1 MIVTIVI
8 PTRPPRIIKQP
19 FKFTDISLLKMNTC
33 IQKGYFDTHVVM
45 SRYYSEANNMTLR
58 RGKKT
63 EFLSEDELYYK
74 ICKLL
79 FFKMFEFIFQE
90 GKINY
95 NQIKKTGILIL
106 EKCIEINKKEAV
118 AWEVEQPD
126 YDRVRNRLF
135 KNIESLM
142 NLFLDSDLEN
152 SIKNLF
158 KEEVNLGSYFTN
170 VLKDFKFNNTSVAL
184 PQIDFE
190 RLEKQPYFLVY
201 DILSINKVG
210 DNLLDIVIMTPF
222 DVDDFL
228 NFRYFFIC
236 VLFKYFNAHKVK
248 EEIND
253 WFVDGW
259 YSVRKI
265 ITYNPFKIKRK
276 EFQKTDILNK
286 IDIDLMKVISI
297 FQQELFFKNVN
308 AGHCKLCEHRL
319 ACGKK
324 MRLHTSVK
332 IREKILK
339 GESFSTPR
347 KYGISDVGK
356 EEKW

>member
-1 MIVTIVI
+1 MIVI
-8 PTRPPRIIKQP
+8 PTRQPRIIKQP

-33 IQKGYFDTHVVM
+33 LQKGYFDTHIVM
-45 SRYYSEANNMTLR
+45 ARYYSEANQNTMR
-58 RGKKT
+58 RQKNT
-63 EFLSEDELYYK
+63 QFLSEDELYYK

-79 FFKMFEFIFQE
+79 FFKMFEFLFQE
-90 GKINY
+90 KKINY
-95 NQIKKTGILIL
+95 NQIKKAGILIL
-106 EKCIEINKKEAV
+106 EKCIEINQKEAI

-135 KNIESLM
+135 KNIDKLM

-158 KEEVNLGSYFTN
+158 KEEVNLGNYFTE
-170 VLKDFKFNNTSVAL
+170 VLKDFKFENTSVAL

-190 RLEKQPYFLVY
+190 RLNNQPYFLVY
-201 DILSINKVG
+201 DILSINKVD
-210 DNLLDIVIMTPF
+210 DNLLDIVLVTPF
-222 DVDDFL
+222 EIDEFL
-228 NFRYFFIC
+228 NFRYFFVC

-253 WFVDGW
+253 WFVDKW

-265 ITYNPFKIKRK
+265 ITYNPFKMTRK

-286 IDIDLMKVISI
+286 MDIDLMKIISI

-308 AGHCKLCEHRL
+308 SGHCKFCEHRL

-324 MRLHTSVK
+324 MRLSTSVK
-332 IREKILK
+332 IRNKILN
-339 GESFSTPR
+339 GEEFDTPK
-347 KYGISDVGK
+347 KYGISDISEVK
-356 EEKW
+356 KW

>member
-1 MIVTIVI
+1 MTIVI
-8 PTRPPRIIKQP
+8 PTRQPRIIKQP

-33 IQKGYFDTHVVM
+33 LQKGYFDTHIVM
-45 SRYYSEANNMTLR
+45 ARYYSEANNNTMR
-58 RGKKT
+58 RQKNT
-63 EFLSEDELYYK
+63 QFLSEDELYYK

-79 FFKMFEFIFQE
+79 FFKMFEFLFQE
-90 GKINY
+90 KKINY
-95 NQIKKTGILIL
+95 NQIKKAGILIL
-106 EKCIEINKKEAV
+106 EKCIEINQKEAI

-135 KNIESLM
+135 KNIDKLM

-158 KEEVNLGSYFTN
+158 KEEVNLGNYFTE
-170 VLKDFKFNNTSVAL
+170 VLKDFKFENTSVAL

-190 RLEKQPYFLVY
+190 RLNNQPYFLVY
-201 DILSINKVG
+201 DILSINKVD
-210 DNLLDIVIMTPF
+210 DNLLDIVLVTPF
-222 DVDDFL
+222 EIDEFL

-236 VLFKYFNAHKVK
+236 VLFKYFNAHKLK

-253 WFVDGW
+253 WFVDKW

-265 ITYNPFKIKRK
+265 ITYNPFKMTRK

-286 IDIDLMKVISI
+286 IDIDLMKIISI

-308 AGHCKLCEHRL
+308 SGHCKFCEHRL

-324 MRLHTSVK
+324 MRLSTSVK
-332 IREKILK
+332 IRNKILN
-339 GESFSTPR
+339 GEEFSTPK
-347 KYGISDVGK
+347 KYGISDISEVK
-356 EEKW
+356 KW

>member
-1 MIVTIVI
+1 MAIVI
-8 PTRPPRIIKQP
+8 PTRQPRIIKQP

-33 IQKGYFDTHVVM
+33 LQKGYFDTHVVM
-45 SRYYSEANNMTLR
+45 ARYYSEANNNTMR
-58 RGKKT
+58 RQKNT
-63 EFLSEDELYYK
+63 QFLSEDELYYK

-79 FFKMFEFIFQE
+79 FFKMFEFLFQE
-90 GKINY
+90 KKINY
-95 NQIKKTGILIL
+95 NQIKKAGILIL
-106 EKCIEINKKEAV
+106 EKCIEINQKEAI

-135 KNIESLM
+135 KNIDKLM

-158 KEEVNLGSYFTN
+158 KEEVNLGNYFTE
-170 VLKDFKFNNTSVAL
+170 VLKDFKFENTSVAL

-190 RLEKQPYFLVY
+190 RLNNQPYFLVY
-201 DILSINKVG
+201 DILSINKVD
-210 DNLLDIVIMTPF
+210 DNLLDIVLVTPF
-222 DVDDFL
+222 EVDEFL

-253 WFVDGW
+253 WFVDKW

-265 ITYNPFKIKRK
+265 ITYNPFKMTRK

-286 IDIDLMKVISI
+286 IDIDLMKIISI

-308 AGHCKLCEHRL
+308 SGHCKFCEHRL

-324 MRLHTSVK
+324 MRLSTSVK
-332 IREKILK
+332 IRNKILN
-339 GESFSTPR
+339 GEEFSTPK
-347 KYGISDVGK
+347 KYGISDISEVK
-356 EEKW
+356 KW

>member
-1 MIVTIVI
+1 MTIVI
-8 PTRPPRIIKQP
+8 PTRQPRIIKQP

-33 IQKGYFDTHVVM
+33 LQKGYFDTHIVM
-45 SRYYSEANNMTLR
+45 ARYYSEANQNTMR
-58 RGKKT
+58 RQKNT
-63 EFLSEDELYYK
+63 QFLSEDELYYK

-79 FFKMFEFIFQE
+79 FFKMFEFLFQE
-90 GKINY
+90 KKINY
-95 NQIKKTGILIL
+95 NQIKKAGILIL
-106 EKCIEINKKEAV
+106 EKCIEINQKEAI

-135 KNIESLM
+135 KNIDKLM

-158 KEEVNLGSYFTN
+158 KEEVNLGNYFTE
-170 VLKDFKFNNTSVAL
+170 VLKDFKFQNTSVAL

-190 RLEKQPYFLVY
+190 RLNNQPYFLVY
-201 DILSINKVG
+201 DILSINKVN
-210 DNLLDIVIMTPF
+210 DNLLDIVLVTPF
-222 DVDDFL
+222 EVDEFL
-228 NFRYFFIC
+228 NFRYFFVC

-253 WFVDGW
+253 WFVDKW

-265 ITYNPFKIKRK
+265 ITYNPFKMTRK

-286 IDIDLMKVISI
+286 IDIDLMKIISI

-308 AGHCKLCEHRL
+308 SGHCKFCEHRL

-324 MRLHTSVK
+324 MRLSTSVK
-332 IREKILK
+332 IRNKILN
-339 GESFSTPR
+339 GEEFSTPK
-347 KYGISDVGK
+347 KYGISDISEVK
-356 EEKW
+356 KW

>member
-1 MIVTIVI
+1 MTIVI
-8 PTRPPRIIKQP
+8 PTRQPRIIKQP

-33 IQKGYFDTHVVM
+33 LQKGYFDTHIVM
-45 SRYYSEANNMTLR
+45 ARYYSEANQNTMR
-58 RGKKT
+58 RQKNT
-63 EFLSEDELYYK
+63 QFLSEDELYYK

-79 FFKMFEFIFQE
+79 FFKMFEFLFQE
-90 GKINY
+90 KKINY
-95 NQIKKTGILIL
+95 NQIKKAGILIL
-106 EKCIEINKKEAV
+106 EKCIEINQKEAI

-135 KNIESLM
+135 KNIDKLM

-158 KEEVNLGSYFTN
+158 KEEVNLGNYFTE
-170 VLKDFKFNNTSVAL
+170 VLKDFKFENTSVAL

-190 RLEKQPYFLVY
+190 RLNNQPYFLVY
-201 DILSINKVG
+201 DILSINKVD
-210 DNLLDIVIMTPF
+210 DNLLDIVLVTPF
-222 DVDDFL
+222 EVDEFL
-228 NFRYFFIC
+228 NFRYFFVC

-253 WFVDGW
+253 WFVDKW

-265 ITYNPFKIKRK
+265 IIYNPFKMIRK

-286 IDIDLMKVISI
+286 IDIDLMKIISI

-308 AGHCKLCEHRL
+308 SGHCKFCEHRL

-324 MRLHTSVK
+324 MRLSTSVK
-332 IREKILK
+332 IRNKILN
-339 GESFSTPR
+339 GEEFDTPK
-347 KYGISDVGK
+347 KYGISDISEVK
-356 EEKW
+356 KW

>member
-1 MIVTIVI
+1 MTIVI
-8 PTRPPRIIKQP
+8 PTRQPRIIKQP

-33 IQKGYFDTHVVM
+33 LQKGYFDTHIVM
-45 SRYYSEANNMTLR
+45 ARYYSEANQNTMR
-58 RGKKT
+58 RQKNT
-63 EFLSEDELYYK
+63 QFLSEDELYYK

-79 FFKMFEFIFQE
+79 FFKMFEFLFQE
-90 GKINY
+90 KKINY
-95 NQIKKTGILIL
+95 NQIKKAGILIL
-106 EKCIEINKKEAV
+106 EKCIEINQKEAI

-135 KNIESLM
+135 KNIDKLM

-158 KEEVNLGSYFTN
+158 KEEVNLGNYFTE
-170 VLKDFKFNNTSVAL
+170 VLKDFKFQNTSVAL

-190 RLEKQPYFLVY
+190 RLNNQPYFLVY
-201 DILSINKVG
+201 DILSINKVD
-210 DNLLDIVIMTPF
+210 DNLLDIVLVTPF
-222 DVDDFL
+222 EVDEFL

-253 WFVDGW
+253 WFVDKW

-265 ITYNPFKIKRK
+265 ITYNPFKMTRK

-286 IDIDLMKVISI
+286 IDIDLMKIISI

-308 AGHCKLCEHRL
+308 NGHCKFCEHRL

-324 MRLHTSVK
+324 MRLSTSVK
-332 IREKILK
+332 IRNKILN
-339 GESFSTPR
+339 GEEFSTPK
-347 KYGISDVGK
+347 KYGISDISEVK
-356 EEKW
+356 KW

>member
-1 MIVTIVI
+1 MTIVI
-8 PTRPPRIIKQP
+8 PTRQPRIIKQP

-33 IQKGYFDTHVVM
+33 LQKGYFDTHIVM
-45 SRYYSEANNMTLR
+45 ARYYSEANKNTMR
-58 RGKKT
+58 RQKNT
-63 EFLSEDELYYK
+63 QFLSEDELYYK

-79 FFKMFEFIFQE
+79 FFKMFEFLFQE
-90 GKINY
+90 KKINY
-95 NQIKKTGILIL
+95 NQIKKAGILIL
-106 EKCIEINKKEAV
+106 EKCIEINQKEAI

-135 KNIESLM
+135 KNIDKLM

-158 KEEVNLGSYFTN
+158 KEEVNLGNYFTE
-170 VLKDFKFNNTSVAL
+170 VLKDFKFENTSVAL

-190 RLEKQPYFLVY
+190 RLNNQPYFLVY
-201 DILSINKVG
+201 DILSINKVD
-210 DNLLDIVIMTPF
+210 DNLLDIVLVTPF
-222 DVDDFL
+222 EVDEFL

-253 WFVDGW
+253 WFVDKW

-265 ITYNPFKIKRK
+265 ITYNPFKMTRK

-286 IDIDLMKVISI
+286 IDIDLMKIISI

-308 AGHCKLCEHRL
+308 SGHCKFCEHRL

-324 MRLHTSVK
+324 MRLSTSVK
-332 IREKILK
+332 IRNKILN
-339 GESFSTPR
+339 GEEFSTPK
-347 KYGISDVGK
+347 KYGISDILEVK
-356 EEKW
+356 KW

>member
-1 MIVTIVI
+1 MTIVI
-8 PTRPPRIIKQP
+8 PTRQPRIIKQP

-33 IQKGYFDTHVVM
+33 LQKGYFDTHVVM
-45 SRYYSEANNMTLR
+45 ARYYSEANNNTMR
-58 RGKKT
+58 RQKNT
-63 EFLSEDELYYK
+63 QFLSEDELYYK

-79 FFKMFEFIFQE
+79 FFKMFEFLFQE
-90 GKINY
+90 KKINY
-95 NQIKKTGILIL
+95 NQIKKAGILIL
-106 EKCIEINKKEAV
+106 EKCIEINQKEAI

-135 KNIESLM
+135 KNIDKLM

-158 KEEVNLGSYFTN
+158 KEEVNLGNYFTE
-170 VLKDFKFNNTSVAL
+170 VLKDFKFENTSVAL

-190 RLEKQPYFLVY
+190 RLNNQPYFLVY
-201 DILSINKVG
+201 DILSINKVD
-210 DNLLDIVIMTPF
+210 DNLLDIVLIAPF
-222 DVDDFL
+222 EVDEFL

-253 WFVDGW
+253 WFVDKW

-265 ITYNPFKIKRK
+265 ITYNPFKMTRK

-286 IDIDLMKVISI
+286 IDIDLMKIISI

-308 AGHCKLCEHRL
+308 SGHCKFCEHRL

-324 MRLHTSVK
+324 MRLSTSVK
-332 IREKILK
+332 IRNKILN
-339 GESFSTPR
+339 GEEFSTPK
-347 KYGISDVGK
+347 KYGISDISEVK
-356 EEKW
+356 KW

>member
-1 MIVTIVI
+1 MLN
-8 PTRPPRIIKQP
+8 KQ
-19 FKFTDISLLKMNTC
+19 KVYLNKN
-33 IQKGYFDTHVVM
+33 
-45 SRYYSEANNMTLR
+45 R
-58 RGKKT
+58 
-63 EFLSEDELYYK
+63 
-74 ICKLL
+74 
-79 FFKMFEFIFQE
+79 FF
-90 GKINY
+90 
-95 NQIKKTGILIL
+95 
-106 EKCIEINKKEAV
+106 V
-118 AWEVEQPD
+118 SEVEQPD

-170 VLKDFKFNNTSVAL
+170 VLKDFKFNNTSVSL

-190 RLEKQPYFLVY
+190 RLEKQPYFMFQ

-265 ITYNPFKIKRK
+265 ITYNPFKMQRK

-297 FQQELFFKNVN
+297 FQQELFFKNVKTQYK
-308 AGHCKLCEHRL
+308 AR
-319 ACGKK
+319 
-324 MRLHTSVK
+324 
-332 IREKILK
+332 
-339 GESFSTPR
+339 
-347 KYGISDVGK
+347 
-356 EEKW
+356 

>member
-1 MIVTIVI
+1 MTIVI
-8 PTRPPRIIKQP
+8 PTRQPRIIKQP

-33 IQKGYFDTHVVM
+33 LQKGYFDTHVVM
-45 SRYYSEANNMTLR
+45 ARYYSEANQNTMR
-58 RGKKT
+58 RQKNT
-63 EFLSEDELYYK
+63 QFLSEDELYYK

-79 FFKMFEFIFQE
+79 LFKMFEFLFQE
-90 GKINY
+90 KKINY
-95 NQIKKTGILIL
+95 NQIKKAGILIL
-106 EKCIEINKKEAV
+106 EKCIEINQKEAI

-135 KNIESLM
+135 KNIDKLM

-158 KEEVNLGSYFTN
+158 KEEVNLGNYFTE
-170 VLKDFKFNNTSVAL
+170 VLKDFKFENTSVAL

-190 RLEKQPYFLVY
+190 RLNNQPYFLVY
-201 DILSINKVG
+201 DILSINKVD
-210 DNLLDIVIMTPF
+210 DNLLDIVLVTPF
-222 DVDDFL
+222 EIDEFL
-228 NFRYFFIC
+228 NFRYFFVC

-253 WFVDGW
+253 WFVDKW

-265 ITYNPFKIKRK
+265 ITYNPFKMIRK

-286 IDIDLMKVISI
+286 IDIDLMKIISI

-308 AGHCKLCEHRL
+308 SGHCKFCEHRL

-324 MRLHTSVK
+324 MRLSTSVK
-332 IREKILK
+332 IRNKILN
-339 GESFSTPR
+339 GEEFSTPK
-347 KYGISDVGK
+347 KYGISDISEVK
-356 EEKW
+356 KW

>member
-1 MIVTIVI
+1 MTIVI
-8 PTRPPRIIKQP
+8 PTRQPRIIKQP

-33 IQKGYFDTHVVM
+33 LQKGYFDTHVVM
-45 SRYYSEANNMTLR
+45 ARYYSEANNNTMR
-58 RGKKT
+58 RQKNT
-63 EFLSEDELYYK
+63 QFLSEDELYYK

-79 FFKMFEFIFQE
+79 FFKMFEFLFQE
-90 GKINY
+90 KKINY
-95 NQIKKTGILIL
+95 NQIKKAGILIL
-106 EKCIEINKKEAV
+106 EKCIEINQKEAI

-135 KNIESLM
+135 KNIDKLM

-158 KEEVNLGSYFTN
+158 KEEVNLGNYFTE
-170 VLKDFKFNNTSVAL
+170 VLKDFKFENTSVAL

-190 RLEKQPYFLVY
+190 RLNNQPYFLVY
-201 DILSINKVG
+201 DILSINKVD
-210 DNLLDIVIMTPF
+210 DNLLDIVLVTPF
-222 DVDDFL
+222 EVDEFL
-228 NFRYFFIC
+228 NFRYFFVC

-253 WFVDGW
+253 WFVDKW

-265 ITYNPFKIKRK
+265 ITYNPFKMTRK

-286 IDIDLMKVISI
+286 MDIDLMKIISI

-308 AGHCKLCEHRL
+308 SGHCKFCEHRL

-324 MRLHTSVK
+324 MRLSTSVK
-332 IREKILK
+332 IRNKILN
-339 GESFSTPR
+339 GEEFDTPK
-347 KYGISDVGK
+347 KYGISDISEVK
-356 EEKW
+356 KW

>member
-1 MIVTIVI
+1 MTIVI
-8 PTRPPRIIKQP
+8 PTRPHRIIKQP
-19 FKFTDISLLKMNTC
+19 FTFTDISLLKMNTC
-33 IQKGYFDTHVVM
+33 LQKGYFSTHVVM
-45 SRYYSEANNMTLR
+45 SRYYSEANGITLR
-58 RGKKT
+58 RDKKV

-79 FFKMFEFIFQE
+79 FFKMFEFLFQE

-106 EKCIEINKKEAV
+106 EKCIEINQKEAKD
-118 AWEVEQPD
+118 WEIEQPD

-135 KNIESLM
+135 KNIEGLM

-158 KEEVNLGSYFTN
+158 KEEVNLCNYFTK
-170 VLKDFKFNNTSVAL
+170 VLDGFKYQNTSVML
-184 PQIDFE
+184 PQIDFKRFE
-190 RLEKQPYFLVY
+190 ENPYFMSY

-210 DNLLDIVIMTPF
+210 DNLLDIVLVTPF
-222 DVDDFL
+222 EVDKFL

-236 VLFKYFNAHKVK
+236 ILFKYFNRHKVK
-248 EEIND
+248 EEINK

-265 ITYNPFKIKRK
+265 ITYNPFKLKRR

-286 IDIDLMKVISI
+286 MDIDLMKIISI

-308 AGHCKLCEHRL
+308 SGHCKFCEHRL

-324 MRLHTSVK
+324 MRLSTSVK
-332 IREKILK
+332 IRNKILK
-339 GESFSTPR
+339 GESFDTPK
-347 KYGISDVGK
+347 KYGIQEGDEVK
-356 EEKW
+356 KW

>member
-1 MIVTIVI
+1 MTIVI
-8 PTRPPRIIKQP
+8 PTRQPRIIKQP

-33 IQKGYFDTHVVM
+33 LQKGYFDTHIVM
-45 SRYYSEANNMTLR
+45 ARYYSEANQNTMR
-58 RGKKT
+58 RQKNT
-63 EFLSEDELYYK
+63 QFLSEDELYYK

-79 FFKMFEFIFQE
+79 FFKMFEFLFQE
-90 GKINY
+90 KKINY
-95 NQIKKTGILIL
+95 NQIKKAGILIL
-106 EKCIEINKKEAV
+106 EKCIEINQKEAI

-135 KNIESLM
+135 KNIDKLM

-158 KEEVNLGSYFTN
+158 KEEVNLGNYFTE
-170 VLKDFKFNNTSVAL
+170 VLKDFKFQNTSVAL

-190 RLEKQPYFLVY
+190 RLNNQPYFLVY
-201 DILSINKVG
+201 DILSINKVD
-210 DNLLDIVIMTPF
+210 DNLLDIVLVTPF
-222 DVDDFL
+222 EVDEFL
-228 NFRYFFIC
+228 NFRYFFVC

-253 WFVDGW
+253 WFVDKW

-265 ITYNPFKIKRK
+265 ITYNPFKMTRK

-286 IDIDLMKVISI
+286 IDIDLMKIISI

-308 AGHCKLCEHRL
+308 SGHCKFCEHRL

-324 MRLHTSVK
+324 MRLSTSVK
-332 IREKILK
+332 IRNKILN
-339 GESFSTPR
+339 GEEFSTPK
-347 KYGISDVGK
+347 KYGISDISEVK
-356 EEKW
+356 KW

>member
-1 MIVTIVI
+1 MTIVI
-8 PTRPPRIIKQP
+8 PTRQPRIIKQP

-33 IQKGYFDTHVVM
+33 LQKGYFDTHIVM
-45 SRYYSEANNMTLR
+45 ARYYSEANNNTMR
-58 RGKKT
+58 RQKNT
-63 EFLSEDELYYK
+63 QFLSEDELYYK

-79 FFKMFEFIFQE
+79 FFKMFEFLFQE
-90 GKINY
+90 KKINY
-95 NQIKKTGILIL
+95 NQIKKAGILIL
-106 EKCIEINKKEAV
+106 EKCIEINQKEAI

-135 KNIESLM
+135 KNIDKLM

-158 KEEVNLGSYFTN
+158 KEEVNLGNYFTE
-170 VLKDFKFNNTSVAL
+170 VLKDFKFQNTSVAL

-190 RLEKQPYFLVY
+190 RLNNQPYFLVY
-201 DILSINKVG
+201 DILSINKVD
-210 DNLLDIVIMTPF
+210 DNLLDIVLVTPF
-222 DVDDFL
+222 EIDEFL

-253 WFVDGW
+253 WFVDKW

-265 ITYNPFKIKRK
+265 ITYNPFKMTRK

-286 IDIDLMKVISI
+286 IDIDLMKIISI

-308 AGHCKLCEHRL
+308 SGHCKFCEHRL

-324 MRLHTSVK
+324 MRLSTSVK
-332 IREKILK
+332 IRNKILN
-339 GESFSTPR
+339 GEEFDTPK
-347 KYGISDVGK
+347 KYGISDISEVK
-356 EEKW
+356 KW